1 MNEQIKRL
9 SYEMRLYGINTN
21 FESRSISAINNG
33 QSHLEFLHLLLEDE
47 KNNRKDKY
55 GNKNNHDRLNL

>member
-1 MNEQIKRL
+1 MNEQVKRL

-21 FESRSISAINNG
+21 FESRAMIAISHG

-47 KNNRKDKY
+47 KNNRKDKL
-55 GNKNNHDRLNL
+55 GKSVV